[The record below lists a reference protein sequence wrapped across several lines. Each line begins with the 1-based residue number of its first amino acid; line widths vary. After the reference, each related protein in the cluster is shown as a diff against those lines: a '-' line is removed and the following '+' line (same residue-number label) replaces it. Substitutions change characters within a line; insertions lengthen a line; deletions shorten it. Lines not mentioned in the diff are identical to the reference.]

1 MTLGHL
7 SSWPLVYQALNLIV
21 PAATVCLGDSVNK
34 GVPYFKGLGV
44 AGLSLGPGCFKILCA
59 AQVSEQ

>member
-34 GVPYFKGLGV
+34 GAPYFKGLRV
-44 AGLSLGPGCFKILCA
+44 AGLSLGPGCFEIFCVSR
-59 AQVSEQ
+59 VSEW